1 VKNTNYDNLK
11 LVETLQ
17 NVVYYLLPL
26 PKKYMSVIAIIWMG
40 QKWAMEQDG
49 PTR

>member
-17 NVVYYLLPL
+17 NPL
-26 PKKYMSVIAIIWMG
+26 PKKYMSVIAIIWTG